1 MPSICQTIF
10 SIGAEPSC
18 ISLTGRGCSSR
29 DGGDSFT
36 GSEACCGGGVR
47 MLGRICSA
55 DVGAPC
61 VIVEGE
67 RMDDDLRCWG
77 REVYFD
83 AVEIQYV
90 HCIPQTADWQ
100 RTKTIQRKSGAS
112 IVHTELIFPLGQYL
126 FTFPVSRASPLIC
139 RFCCMQ

>member
-1 MPSICQTIF
+1 
-10 SIGAEPSC
+10 
-18 ISLTGRGCSSR
+18 
-29 DGGDSFT
+29 
-36 GSEACCGGGVR
+36 

-126 FTFPVSRASPLIC
+126 FTFPVSRTSPLIC